1 MLSDDIADVL
11 TSGGIASASLF
22 IYELPERP
30 HTGLVVAPTGGY
42 GYDRTMSASPANAPL
57 ERPSIQLRSRSTD
70 AATAEA
76 LLMSAHVIL
85 NGMTARAVNANRYYY
100 VRAVQTPMYLGR
112 DDENRPMFSCNYD
125 ILRAE
130 STA

>member
-1 MLSDDIADVL
+1 MLSDDIADIL
-11 TSGGIASASLF
+11 TSGGIASASIF
-22 IYELPERP
+22 VHELPERP
-30 HTGLVVAPTGGY
+30 HTGLVITPTGGY

-57 ERPSIQLRSRSTD
+57 ERPSVQLRTRSTD

-76 LLMSAHVIL
+76 LLMSAHVML
-85 NGMTARAVNANRYYY
+85 NGMTERAVNTNRYYY
-100 VRAVQTPMYLGR
+100 VRAVQAPMYLGR
-112 DDENRPMFSCNYD
+112 DEENRTMFSCNYD

>member
-1 MLSDDIADVL
+1 MLADDIADVL
-11 TSGGIASASLF
+11 TSGGLDTDAVF
-22 IYELPERP
+22 THELPERP
-30 HTGLVVAPTGGY
+30 NSGLVITPTGGS

-57 ERPSIQLRSRSTD
+57 ERPSIQLRARATD
-70 AATAEA
+70 AGTAEA

-85 NGMTARAVNANRYYY
+85 NGMNERAVNGYRYYY
-100 VRAVQTPMYLGR
+100 VRAIQSPMYLGR
-112 DDENRPMFSCNYD
+112 DEANRPLFSCNYD

>member
-1 MLSDDIADVL
+1 MLSDDMADVL

-22 IYELPERP
+22 IHELPERP
-30 HTGLVVAPTGGY
+30 HTAMVVVPTGGY
-42 GYDRTMSASPANAPL
+42 GYERTMSASPANAPL

-76 LLMSAHVIL
+76 LLMNGHVIL
-85 NGMTARAVNANRYYY
+85 NGLTERAINSIRYYY

-112 DDENRPMFSCNYD
+112 DEENRIMFSCNYD